1 MGRKNARPSR
11 CFEGRAEKSA
21 RGSTLI
27 GSLCRA
33 IVQHTVR
40 SGGGLPL
47 PPNQRFSPNRAS
59 LDILRQ
65 DTLLRHLGRV
75 QYSPIY
81 CLCQGDFRQF
91 FIHDFLCCRGNRA
104 CGRPLTPSPVT
115 SHVTWFVLL
124 LGGAKGT
131 QTKKL
136 PIKFNKHECEP
147 KVSKGRSE
155 SPLVASAEAK
165 FLRST
170 RKQYEREANSIARM
184 GQGRNSLVILSPA
197 AGKSAPSAPRRTPRR

>member
-75 QYSPIY
+75 QYSPIRRV
-81 CLCQGDFRQF
+81 CQGGFRQF

-104 CGRPLTPSPVT
+104 CGHDKGAIETDKVCGRPFDPFARHFP
-115 SHVTWFVLL
+115 
-124 LGGAKGT
+124 
-131 QTKKL
+131 
-136 PIKFNKHECEP
+136 CY
-147 KVSKGRSE
+147 
-155 SPLVASAEAK
+155 LVCVVAWGN
-165 FLRST
+165 
-170 RKQYEREANSIARM
+170 ERHTN
-184 GQGRNSLVILSPA
+184 
-197 AGKSAPSAPRRTPRR
+197 